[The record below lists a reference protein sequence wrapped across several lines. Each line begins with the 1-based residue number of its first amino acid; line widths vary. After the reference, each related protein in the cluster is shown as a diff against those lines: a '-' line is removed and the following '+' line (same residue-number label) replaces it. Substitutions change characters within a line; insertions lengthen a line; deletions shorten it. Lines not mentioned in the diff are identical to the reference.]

1 MNTSPRRAQEEPQ
14 KSHQQVL
21 FEKLSELRSNL
32 RSALITITRT
42 GVKKSIEDLEMDL
55 LFTEFAQEF
64 GFGKAALL
72 ANEKN
77 DEARAGAIK
86 KKIQELSRE
95 VITVLRDYGKNQSWS
110 KVHESKAKLLFYR
123 VKEFVDGLEL

>member
-1 MNTSPRRAQEEPQ
+1 MNTSPRRAPEEPQ

-32 RSALITITRT
+32 RSASITITRT

-55 LFTEFAQEF
+55 IFSEFAQEF
-64 GFGKAALL
+64 GFGKVALVE
-72 ANEKN
+72 NEKS
-77 DEARAGAIK
+77 DAARAGAIK

-95 VITVLRDYGKNQSWS
+95 ITTLLRDYGKNQRWS
-110 KVHESKAKLLFYR
+110 KVHEAKAKLLFYR
-123 VKEFVDGLEL
+123 VKEFVDDLEL